1 MESEHMRYLG
11 TLGLLSQCSVYVPED
26 IREMIAMAF
35 DDACQAN
42 PNLRQRRTLNLLE
55 IEANNVN

>member
-1 MESEHMRYLG
+1 MRYLG